1 MSLLAIILWL
11 SNIAFDTL
19 GQVAFKYAAVSKK
32 ESDGVEYWKALFSNG
47 WLWLGITAYVAEFL
61 LWLAFLTLV
70 PLFQGVLMV
79 SLNIIT
85 VMIVGRL
92 LFGEKLTNLRLIG
105 MFFILIGVI
114 LVGAS

>member
-11 SNIAFDTL
+11 SNIAFDTV
-19 GQVAFKYAAVSKK
+19 GQVAFKYAAISKK
-32 ESDGVEYWKALFSNG
+32 ESDGWQYWRALFTNY
-47 WLWLGITAYVAEFL
+47 WLWIGVAAYVVEFL
-61 LWLAFLTLV
+61 LWLAFLTVV

-92 LFGEKLTNLRLIG
+92 LFDEKLTNLRLIG